1 MKLKLDAE
9 GHVIVQ
15 DGKPVYVGDDGKD
28 IVFDAPATSAT
39 IARITDESK
48 GFKTRAQTAEEKLKA
63 FDGIDDP
70 KAAKDALAKV
80 ANWGDK
86 ELVEAGKVEEIKA
99 AAIKAVEDKYKPVVE
114 ENTTLK
120 SALHGEKIGG
130 SFARS
135 KFIADKIAVPADI
148 VQARF
153 GTNFK
158 LEDGQVVA
166 YDQSGNKLY
175 SKANPGNPASF
186 DEALELLVD
195 AYPYK
200 DSILKGTGGSGSGK
214 QPGNGSPGAGA
225 KTMARAEF
233 DKLDPAAKHKAMVV
247 CAVTTVQNPRSTAMA
262 TNSSSIDSPVMTSGM
277 TNGA

>member
-1 MKLKLDAE
+1 MKLKLVTIEGKTYAE
-9 GHVIVQ
+9 VQ
-15 DGKPVYVGDDGKD
+15 DGKPLYTSDDGKD
-28 IVFDAPATSAT
+28 VAFDAPATTAT

-48 GFKTRAQTAEEKLKA
+48 GYKTRAQTAEEKLKA
-63 FDGIDDP
+63 FDGIEDP

-86 ELVEAGKVEEIKA
+86 ELVEAGKVEEIKN
-99 AAIKAVEDKYKPVVE
+99 AAIKATEEKYKPYVDKVS
-114 ENTTLK
+114 TLET
-120 SALHGEKIGG
+120 ALHGEKIGG

-175 SKANPGNPASF
+175 SKANPGNPATF
-186 DEALELLVD
+186 DEALEMLVD

-200 DSILKGTGGSGSGK
+200 DSILKGTGGSGTGK
-214 QPGNGSPGAGA
+214 EPGKGGNGNGA
-225 KTMARAEF
+225 KTMPRAEF
-233 DKLDPAAKHKAMVV
+233 DKLPPADRMAKMREG
-247 CAVTTVQNPRSTAMA
+247 VTLTDA
-262 TNSSSIDSPVMTSGM
+262 
-277 TNGA
+277 

>member
-1 MKLKLDAE
+1 MKLKTITIDGKTYAE
-9 GHVIVQ
+9 V
-15 DGKPVYVGDDGKD
+15 DGDKPVYTDDSGKD
-28 IVFDAPATSAT
+28 VAFDAPATVAT
-39 IARITDESK
+39 ISRITEESK
-48 GFKTRAQTAEEKLKA
+48 GFKTRAQAAETSLKA
-63 FDGIDDP
+63 FEGIEDP

-99 AAIKAVEDKYKPVVE
+99 AAIKAVEDKYAPVVQ
-114 ENTTLK
+114 ENETLK
-120 SALHGEKIGG
+120 GALHGEKIGG

-148 VQARF
+148 IQARF

-166 YDQSGNKLY
+166 YDASGNKLY
-175 SKANPGNPASF
+175 SKASPGNAASF

-200 DSILKGTGGSGSGK
+200 DSILKGSGGSGTGK
-214 QPGNGSPGAGA
+214 PPGQGGQGSGA
-225 KTMARAEF
+225 KTMARSEF
-233 DKLDPAAKHKAMVV
+233 EKLGPLDRAAKMKDGFTLTDA
-247 CAVTTVQNPRSTAMA
+247 
-262 TNSSSIDSPVMTSGM
+262 
-277 TNGA
+277 

>member
-1 MKLKLDAE
+1 MKLKTVTLDGKTYAE
-9 GHVIVQ
+9 VS
-15 DGKPVYVGDDGKD
+15 DGKPLYTSDDGKE
-28 IVFDAPATSAT
+28 VAFDAPATVST

-48 GFKTRAQTAEEKLKA
+48 GFKTRAQTAESKLEQFA
-63 FDGIDDP
+63 GITDP

-99 AAIKAVEDKYKPVVE
+99 AAIKAVEDRYKPIVE
-114 ENTTLK
+114 ERDKLK
-120 SALHGEKIGG
+120 GDLHGEKIGG

-148 VQARF
+148 IESRF
-153 GTNFK
+153 GKNFK

-166 YDQSGNKLY
+166 YDAAGNKLY
-175 SKANPGNPASF
+175 SKANPGNPANF
-186 DEALELLVD
+186 DEALERLVD

-214 QPGNGSPGAGA
+214 EPGKGGGGTGSKTIARSEFQKLPPGDQMA
-225 KTMARAEF
+225 KMR
-233 DKLDPAAKHKAMVV
+233 DGY
-247 CAVTTVQNPRSTAMA
+247 AVA
-262 TNSSSIDSPVMTSGM
+262 D
-277 TNGA
+277 

>member
-1 MKLKLDAE
+1 MKLKTITIEGKTYAE
-9 GHVIVQ
+9 VQ
-15 DGKPVYVGDDGKD
+15 DGKPLYTDDAGKD
-28 IVFDAPATSAT
+28 VAFDAPATSAT

-48 GFKTRAQTAEEKLKA
+48 GFKTRAQTAEEKLKG
-63 FDGIDDP
+63 FEGIDDP

-99 AAIKAVEDKYKPVVE
+99 AAIKAVEEKYKPVVE
-114 ENTTLK
+114 KVGTLEA
-120 SALHGEKIGG
+120 ALHGEKIGG

-135 KFIADKIAVPADI
+135 KFITDKIAVPADI

-200 DSILKGTGGSGSGK
+200 DSILKGTGQQGDGARGNK
-214 QPGNGSPGAGA
+214 GNGQGGA
-225 KTMARAEF
+225 KTMTRDAFNA
-233 DKLDPAAKHKAMVV
+233 LDPAQRSAKMREGF
-247 CAVTTVQNPRSTAMA
+247 TLTE
-262 TNSSSIDSPVMTSGM
+262 
-277 TNGA
+277 

>member
-1 MKLKLDAE
+1 MKLKLVTIEGKTYAE
-9 GHVIVQ
+9 VS
-15 DGKPVYVGDDGKD
+15 DGKPLYTSDDGKD
-28 IVFDAPATSAT
+28 VAFDAPATAAT

-48 GFKTRAQTAEEKLKA
+48 GFKTRAQTAEGKLEA
-63 FDGIDDP
+63 FAGIEDP

-114 ENTTLK
+114 KVGTLEA
-120 SALHGEKIGG
+120 ALHGEKIGG

-135 KFIADKIAVPADI
+135 KFISDKIAVPADI
-148 VQARF
+148 IEARF
-153 GTNFK
+153 GKNFK

-175 SKANPGNPASF
+175 SKASPGNAADF

-200 DSILKGTGGSGSGK
+200 DHILKGTGGSGTGK
-214 QPGNGSPGAGA
+214 QPGAGGPGASGA
-225 KTMARAEF
+225 KTMARSEF
-233 DKLDPAAKHKAMVV
+233 EKLDHGARAAKMKDGFTLTEA
-247 CAVTTVQNPRSTAMA
+247 
-262 TNSSSIDSPVMTSGM
+262 
-277 TNGA
+277 